1 MEPCTHYGVT
11 SPCTDLIKKKKI
23 KNVFFSSSDVDKRT
37 SNKAISRLKGIQVR
51 KLEVKKFNNFYE
63 SYEINKEKLMPFIN
77 AKIALSKDLYSISKK
92 KKWITNSASRSR
104 VHLIRSEY
112 DTIISTSKSINKDN
126 SLLNCRLNGFDNTK
140 PSLIIVDLNLKIKK
154 NLKLFKLTKKRKIT
168 IISSVAKGEKISFLK
183 KIGVRFITISSL
195 KTKDDFSNLFKLLK
209 KRGHNRILI
218 ETGLTF
224 LFSMLKF
231 NLINYFYIFVSKVK
245 LGKQGRNNI
254 RVNMLKSLKLHKEMK
269 VNLYGDKL
277 YKINIKNV

>member
-1 MEPCTHYGVT
+1 
-11 SPCTDLIKKKKI
+11 
-23 KNVFFSSSDVDKRT
+23 
-37 SNKAISRLKGIQVR
+37 
-51 KLEVKKFNNFYE
+51 
-63 SYEINKEKLMPFIN
+63 MPFIN

-183 KIGVRFITISSL
+183 KIGVKFITITSL
-195 KTKDDFSNLFKLLK
+195 KTKDDLSNLFKLLK

-254 RVNMLKSLKLHKEMK
+254 PVNMLKSLKLHKEIK

-277 YKINIKNV
+277 YKIHIKNV